1 MDLQDI
7 LTTRPSINAMLCGIP
22 HIVLA
27 FIVLSQGWMLFV
39 ILCFVG
45 LITSFVYHYMENT
58 QASIPAR
65 LFEII
70 FIPSVLVSIVALS
83 IF

>member
-7 LTTRPSINAMLCGIP
+7 LTTRPSINATLCGIP

-27 FIVLSQGWMLFV
+27 FIVLSQGWMLFA
-39 ILCFVG
+39 ILCFIG
-45 LITSFVYHYMENT
+45 LTTSFVYHYIENT
-58 QASIPAR
+58 QASISAR
-65 LFEII
+65 LFEIT
-70 FIPSVLVSIVALS
+70 FIPSILVSIVALS

>member
-22 HIVLA
+22 HIILA
-27 FIVLSQGWMLFV
+27 FILLSQGWVLFG
-39 ILCFVG
+39 ILCFIG
-45 LITSFVYHYMENT
+45 LTTSFIYHYMENT
-58 QASIPAR
+58 QACIPVR

-70 FIPSVLVSIVALS
+70 FIPSLLVSIVALS

>member
-7 LTTRPSINAMLCGIP
+7 LTTRPSINAMLCAIP
-22 HIVLA
+22 HIILA
-27 FIVLSQGWMLFV
+27 FIVLSQGWMLFSA
-39 ILCFVG
+39 LCFIG
-45 LITSFVYHYMENT
+45 LITAFVYHYIENT

-65 LFEII
+65 LFEIT
-70 FIPSVLVSIVALS
+70 FIPSVIISVIALS